1 MRNLQLAL
9 LTLAV
14 STAALAAEPVKKST
28 QTKTATPTKG
38 ATAKPHH
45 QSTAKKSTASTKQE
59 TAKLNRPKPSSEHK
73 PTKGAEYYSPKP
85 TKGAEY
91 REPRPVTKGA
101 VYKPKPAAK
110 PLPAQTIRGVGG
122 FRVGWDYAT
131 IGQNKHIQFL
141 NSDPA
146 PDLLETSQ
154 TTSSRA
160 MYGGFLGLEFPLKY
174 SYPMRWQ
181 TAVGF
186 YQTNSMLTNGI
197 DYFFSLPEFG
207 NKSYSYKVTNQRVLL
222 ENKFMFEMV
231 HWLYGYAMGGV
242 GISFNKA
249 YAYKEVAI
257 DITTPADGFFQD
269 NTSAALAYSGGV
281 GVEAFIVDNF
291 RMSFGYQFSELG
303 QIEFGQYNNS
313 NTGQTLT
320 TTPTPTQEL
329 ILQFTAVF

>member
-1 MRNLQLAL
+1 MRNLQMAL
-9 LTLAV
+9 LTLAF
-14 STAALAAEPVKKST
+14 STAALAADDLSTSASKS
-28 QTKTATPTKG
+28 KSSTPTKG
-38 ATAKPHH
+38 ATAKPHQ
-45 QSTAKKSTASTKQE
+45 QSTAKKPTATTKQE
-59 TAKLNRPKPSSEHK
+59 KAKQNRSKPATTQHK
-73 PTKGAEYYSPKP
+73 PTKGAEYSSPTP

-101 VYKPKPAAK
+101 VYTPPPKPHH
-110 PLPAQTIRGVGG
+110 AQTIRGVGG

-131 IGQNKHIQFL
+131 IGQNKHVQFL
-141 NSDPA
+141 NSAPA
-146 PDLLETSQ
+146 PDLFQTSQ

-181 TAVGF
+181 TAVGY
-186 YQTNSMLTNGI
+186 YQTNSMHTNGI

-207 NKSYSYKVTNQRVLL
+207 NKSYSYNVTNQRVLL
-222 ENKFMFEMV
+222 ENKFMFKMV
-231 HWLYGYAMGGV
+231 EWLYGYAMGGV
-242 GISFNKA
+242 GVSFNKA
-249 YAYKEVAI
+249 YGYKEVAI
-257 DITTPADGFFQD
+257 DPSTPADGYFQD
-269 NTSAALAYSGGV
+269 NTSASLAYSGGV

-303 QIEFGQYNNS
+303 QIQLGQYNNS